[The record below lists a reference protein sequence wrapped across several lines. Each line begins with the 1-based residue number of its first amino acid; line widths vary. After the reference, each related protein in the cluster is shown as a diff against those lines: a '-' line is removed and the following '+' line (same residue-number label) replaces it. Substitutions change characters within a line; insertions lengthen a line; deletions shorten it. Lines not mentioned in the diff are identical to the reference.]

1 MSKTILLDAR
11 HGGVLNGLYQ
21 TSGKRS
27 PIWDDGSVLYEGE
40 FNRAIK
46 ARLKEMFQM
55 EGINY
60 VDINPQDTDLSLS
73 DRVKKANIYKGD
85 SLYVSIHANA
95 GGGTGCEVFTS
106 ENCSSTSTSMAKAFE
121 DSYSNHF
128 PEERWRG
135 VKKKDFYV
143 VKNTSM
149 PAVLLECFFMDTEK
163 ECKQYLMTK
172 KGRNQ
177 IAKWIFDTIVD
188 FIA

>member
-1 MSKTILLDAR
+1 MSKTILLDAG

-27 PIWDDGSVLYEGE
+27 PKWDDGSILYEGE

-73 DRVKKANIYKGD
+73 DRVSKANTYRRD

-95 GGGTGCEVFTS
+95 IVTG
-106 ENCSSTSTSMAKAFE
+106 K
-121 DSYSNHF
+121 HF
-128 PEERWRG
+128 
-135 VKKKDFYV
+135 F
-143 VKNTSM
+143 
-149 PAVLLECFFMDTEK
+149 
-163 ECKQYLMTK
+163 
-172 KGRNQ
+172 
-177 IAKWIFDTIVD
+177 
-188 FIA
+188 